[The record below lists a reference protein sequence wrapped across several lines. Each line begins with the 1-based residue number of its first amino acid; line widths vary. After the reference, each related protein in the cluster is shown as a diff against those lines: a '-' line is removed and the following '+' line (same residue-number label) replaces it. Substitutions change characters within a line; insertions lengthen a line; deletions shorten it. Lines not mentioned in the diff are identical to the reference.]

1 MPPGGDSTSNCTA
14 GAGLPSN
21 ARQIPVKSRQIP
33 SNARQSLRGPSV
45 KSVKPVKPSKRRR
58 AWALRQTQSERGSDT
73 QAKKRR
79 RRPRGL
85 AETGKGEL
93 GLPRYVGIISRSLRP
108 PRSAEYGALG
118 RLRRIAGRARRADA
132 VQERGSD
139 TRAKRQRRRP
149 RGLAK
154 TIMGGLG
161 LPKYVDIM
169 SRILRPP

>member
-1 MPPGGDSTSNCTA
+1 MYGRRGPPVKR
-14 GAGLPSN
+14 PSN
-21 ARQIPVKSRQIP
+21 PVKSRQIP
-33 SNARQSLRGPSV
+33 VKFPSN
-45 KSVKPVKPSKRRR
+45 PVKRPSGFAR
-58 AWALRQTQSERGSDT
+58 ALRQIRQTRQTVKTAADGPRALRQTQSERGSDT

-93 GLPRYVGIISRSLRP
+93 GLPKYVDIMSRSLRP